1 MRQPITKAEYITRLL
16 GAYRSTPGTTG
27 RLRHLDR
34 RLAAELYDRGVP
46 LDVVLA
52 ALLLAAARRRARP
65 PGAPALPPIRSLH
78 YFLPV
83 VTELIAEPPAP
94 GYVEYLRE
102 SLQRSV
108 RL

>member
-1 MRQPITKAEYITRLL
+1 MSQPITKP
-16 GAYRSTPGTTG
+16 AYSAHVLAAYHSTPGTTG
-27 RLRHLDR
+27 QVRRLDR
-34 RLAAELYDRGVP
+34 RLATELYDRGVP

-52 ALLLAAARRRARP
+52 ALLLAATRRITRP
-65 PGAPALPPIRSLH
+65 PGAHALPPIRSLH

-83 VTELIAEPPAP
+83 VAEILDQPPAP

-102 SLQRSV
+102 NLQRSI